1 MSVDGFVKIV
11 EAITHLLGVLLW
23 PAVFVFV
30 ILRFRAAIADFIS
43 TLGEFSFKAAGIE
56 ATAKVRAQAAAS
68 LAAAT
73 ASRPESA
80 TSPQATLQETR
91 VAAQVAT
98 DAITPR
104 VIRRAE
110 RSTVLW
116 VDDRPNNNV
125 HERQAL
131 EAVGISFV
139 LATSTDDALDQ
150 ISRQTFDLII
160 SDMGRPPDPRAGYTL
175 LDKLRAN
182 GNRTPFIIYAGSRSP
197 EHQQEAR
204 QHGALGCTNRPN
216 ELFEMVLSALGRE
229 PR

>member
-1 MSVDGFVKIV
+1 MSIDGFVKVV

-23 PAVFVFV
+23 PAVFVFMLV
-30 ILRFRAAIADFIS
+30 RFHSAITDFVS

-68 LAAAT
+68 LAAANT
-73 ASRPESA
+73 SHPESEA
-80 TSPQATLQETR
+80 SPQATLQETR
-91 VAAQVAT
+91 GAAQVAT
-98 DAITPR
+98 NAITPQ

-116 VDDRPNNNV
+116 VDDNPDNNL
-125 HERQAL
+125 HEREAL
-131 EAVGISFV
+131 EIVGVSFV
-139 LATSTDDALDQ
+139 ISKSTEDALDQ
-150 ISRQTFDLII
+150 VSRQTFDLII

-182 GNRTPFIIYAGSRSP
+182 GSQVPFIIYAGSRAP
-197 EHQQEAR
+197 EHQAEAKR
-204 QHGALGCTNRPN
+204 HGALGCTNRPN
-216 ELFEMVLSALGRE
+216 ELFEMVLSALGRA